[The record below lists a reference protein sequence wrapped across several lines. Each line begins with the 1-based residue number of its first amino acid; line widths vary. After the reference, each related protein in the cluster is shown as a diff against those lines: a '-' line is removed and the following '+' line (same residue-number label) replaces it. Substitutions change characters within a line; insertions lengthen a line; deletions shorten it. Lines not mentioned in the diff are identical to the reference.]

1 MLAIIDYGMGNL
13 RSVEKALESL
23 GYKTK
28 ITRDFN
34 DIKNSEGIILPGVG
48 AFPKAMENLKAKN
61 LDIILKEEV
70 YKGKPLLGICLGMQ
84 LLFNSSEEITFTEG
98 LGLIEGTVKKFE
110 VKEKIPHMGWNNLK
124 FNVKSPILNGIKED
138 SYVYFVHSFY
148 ANLKD
153 ENLNAYTEY
162 GTKVPA
168 VVSSGKVIGFQF
180 HPEKSSDVGLKM
192 LSNFKELL

>member
-13 RSVEKALESL
+13 RSVEKALETL

-28 ITRDFN
+28 ITGDLN
-34 DIKNSEGIILPGVG
+34 DIKNAEGIILPGVG

-61 LDIILKEEV
+61 LDVILKEEV

-84 LLFNSSEEITFTEG
+84 LLFNSSEEIKFTEG
-98 LGLIEGTVKKFE
+98 LGFIEGTVKKFE

-124 FNVKSPILNGIKED
+124 FNVESPILNGIKED

-162 GTKVPA
+162 GIKVPA

>member
-28 ITRDFN
+28 ITGDFN

-98 LGLIEGTVKKFE
+98 LGFIEGTVKKFE
-110 VKEKIPHMGWNNLK
+110 VKKKIPHMGWNNLK
-124 FNVKSPILNGIKED
+124 FNVPSPILNGIKED
-138 SYVYFVHSFY
+138 SYVYFVHSFF

-180 HPEKSSDVGLKM
+180 HPEKSSEVGLKM